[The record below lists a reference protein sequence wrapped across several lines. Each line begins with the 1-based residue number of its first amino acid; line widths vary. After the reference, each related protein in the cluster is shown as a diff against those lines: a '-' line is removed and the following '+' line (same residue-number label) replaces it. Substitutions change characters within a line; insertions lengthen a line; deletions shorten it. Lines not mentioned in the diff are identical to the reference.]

1 MTTAFIRLMY
11 NCKLAVV
18 L

>member
-1 MTTAFIRLMY
+1 MTTAFIRMVY